1 MLRFDLTF
9 KANQNLYNNTIS
21 EIPLKMASKKIIEL
35 LAPAKNLICGRA
47 AISHGADAI
56 YIGGPKFGARE
67 DAGNSLQ
74 DIEKLV
80 AEAQVFDVKVYV
92 ALNTILYDSELEDAR
107 QQIKNLYEI
116 GIDALIIQDMG
127 ILEMDLPPIPLHAS
141 TQLYNYLPAQIK
153 FLEAVHFKRAVLAR
167 ELSIDQIRD
176 IRSQTSI
183 ELEAFIHG
191 SLCVS
196 FSGRCYLSHAIG
208 GRSAN
213 RGACAQPCR
222 KRYTLY
228 DAEKKIISADQHLL
242 SLKDL
247 NHSDSIKELAEAGI
261 QSFKIEGRLKDVD
274 YVKNITAF
282 YRKKID
288 AFLEDQSEYKAA
300 SAGKSYL
307 SFEANPSKSFN
318 RGTTDY
324 FLHGRSKEIV
334 SFESPKFLGEMAGE
348 VTKVTTKYFE
358 IESNLEIA
366 NNDGLV
372 FISTSGESIGIKV
385 NIAERSRIFPDK
397 MNGIYPGA
405 KVYRNYDHLFQQQLK
420 ADLTVRKMTVNIK
433 IGELNDG
440 FELTAC
446 DESGIVVTSEYIL
459 PKNPARDILK
469 SKETII
475 HQLTKSGDT
484 PFLVSGVETNGT
496 EKFFFQASVLNAMRR
511 DLLERII
518 EARKKKTRNQIINQQ
533 NSFPY
538 PDKEIGY
545 EGNISNRLARQF
557 YIRHGVENPDMAFE
571 KQSDPHGKTVMTT
584 KHCLKFQMGFCTRFG
599 GQKPL
604 NFSEPFSLN
613 DGINE
618 LRLDFDCLK
627 CVMKVIY

>member
-1 MLRFDLTF
+1 M
-9 KANQNLYNNTIS
+9 S
-21 EIPLKMASKKIIEL
+21 SKKIIEL

-74 DIEKLV
+74 DIETLV
-80 AEAQVFDVKVYV
+80 EEAQIFGVKVYV

-127 ILEMDLPPIPLHAS
+127 ILEMDLPPISLHAS
-141 TQLYNYLPAQIK
+141 TQLHNYLLGQIK
-153 FLEAVHFKRAVLAR
+153 FLETVHFKRAVLAR
-167 ELSIDQIRD
+167 ELNIDQIRE

-196 FSGRCYLSHAIG
+196 FSGRCYLSNAIG

-222 KRYTLY
+222 KRYTLF
-228 DAEKKIISADQHLL
+228 DADKKIISSDQHLL

-282 YRKKID
+282 YRKKMD
-288 AFLEDQSEYKAA
+288 AFLEDQPEFKTA
-300 SAGKSYL
+300 SAGKSFI
-307 SFEANPSKSFN
+307 SFEANPAKSFN
-318 RGTTDY
+318 RGITDY
-324 FLHGRSKEIV
+324 FLHGRSKDIV
-334 SFESPKFLGEMAGE
+334 SFESPKFLGESVGE
-348 VTKVTTKYFE
+348 VTQVTTKYFE
-358 IESNLEIA
+358 IKSALEIA

-372 FISTSGESIGIKV
+372 FISAAGESVGIKV
-385 NIAERSRIFPDK
+385 NVVERSRIFPDK

-420 ADLTVRKMTVNIK
+420 SDLTIRKIAVSIEISESDN
-433 IGELNDG
+433 GY
-440 FELTAC
+440 ELTAL
-446 DESGIVVTSEYIL
+446 DESGIVVTSDYNL

-469 SKETII
+469 SKETIT

-484 PFLVSGVETNGT
+484 PFFVSRVETNGT
-496 EKFFFQASVLNAMRR
+496 EKFFFQASALNAMRR
-511 DLLERII
+511 DLLDRIT
-518 EARKKKTRNQIINQQ
+518 EERKKKTRSDIINEP

-538 PDKEIGY
+538 PDKVIGY

-557 YIRHGVENPDMAFE
+557 YIRHGVENPEMAFE

-584 KHCLKFQMGFCTRFG
+584 KHCLKFQMGFCPKYG
-599 GQKPL
+599 GKKPV
-604 NFSEPFSLN
+604 NFSEPFSLS
-613 DGINE
+613 DGIND
-618 LRLDFDCLK
+618 LRLDFDCLQ

>member
-1 MLRFDLTF
+1 
-9 KANQNLYNNTIS
+9 
-21 EIPLKMASKKIIEL
+21 MASKKIIEL

-80 AEAQVFDVKVYV
+80 DEAQVFGVKVYV

-107 QQIKNLYEI
+107 QQIRNLYEI
-116 GIDALIIQDMG
+116 GVDALIIQDMG
-127 ILEMDLPPIPLHAS
+127 ILEMDLPPIALHAS
-141 TQLYNYLPAQIK
+141 TQLHNYLPEHIK

-167 ELSIDQIRD
+167 ELSIDQIRN
-176 IRSQTSI
+176 IRSETSI
-183 ELEAFIHG
+183 ELEAFVHG

-228 DAEKKIISADQHLL
+228 DADKKVISADQHLL

-247 NHSDSIKELAEAGI
+247 NQSGSIKELAEAGI

-282 YRKKID
+282 YRKKMD
-288 AFLEDQSEYKAA
+288 AFLEDQPEFKAA
-300 SAGKSYL
+300 SAGKSFL
-307 SFEANPSKSFN
+307 SFEANPAKSFN
-318 RGTTDY
+318 RGSTDY

-334 SFESPKFLGEMAGE
+334 SFESPKFLGELVGE
-348 VTKVTTKYFE
+348 VSQVTTKYFE
-358 IESNLEIA
+358 IHSTLEIA

-372 FISTSGESIGIKV
+372 FISAAGESVGIKV
-385 NIAERSRIFPDK
+385 NVTERSRIFPDK

-420 ADLTVRKMTVNIK
+420 ADLTVRKIAVK
-433 IGELNDG
+433 IEIAESDDG
-440 FELTAC
+440 FDLTAH
-446 DESGIVVTSEYIL
+446 DESGIMVTMEYNL

-469 SKETII
+469 SKETIT

-484 PFLVSGVETNGT
+484 PYFVSGVETNET
-496 EKFFFQASVLNAMRR
+496 EKFFFQASVLNSMRR
-511 DLLERII
+511 DLLDRIT
-518 EARKKKTRNQIINQQ
+518 ETRKKKTRTQISNEP

-538 PDKEIGY
+538 PDKEIGF
-545 EGNISNRLARQF
+545 EGNISNQLARQF
-557 YIRHGVENPDMAFE
+557 YVRHGVENPEMAFE
-571 KQSDPHGKTVMTT
+571 KQPDPHGKTVMTT
-584 KHCLKFQMGFCTRFG
+584 KHCLKFQMGFCPKFG
-599 GQKPL
+599 GKKTSD
-604 NFSEPFSLN
+604 FSEPFSLN
-613 DGINE
+613 DGTNE
-618 LRLDFDCLK
+618 LRLDFDCLR

>member
-1 MLRFDLTF
+1 
-9 KANQNLYNNTIS
+9 
-21 EIPLKMASKKIIEL
+21 MASKKIIEL
-35 LAPAKNLICGRA
+35 LTPAKNLICGRA

-80 AEAQVFDVKVYV
+80 EEAQVFGVKVYV

-107 QQIKNLYEI
+107 QQIRNLYEI
-116 GIDALIIQDMG
+116 GVDALIIQDMG
-127 ILEMDLPPIPLHAS
+127 ILEMDLPPIALHAS
-141 TQLYNYLPAQIK
+141 TQLHNYLPEHIK

-167 ELSIDQIRD
+167 ELSIDQIHN

-183 ELEAFIHG
+183 ELEAFVHG

-228 DAEKKIISADQHLL
+228 DADKKVISADQHLL

-247 NHSDSIKELAEAGI
+247 NQSGSIKELAEAGI

-282 YRKKID
+282 YRKKMD
-288 AFLEDQSEYKAA
+288 AFLEDQPEFQAVSV
-300 SAGKSYL
+300 GKSFL
-307 SFEANPSKSFN
+307 SFEANPAKSFN

-334 SFESPKFLGEMAGE
+334 SFESPKFLGELVGE
-348 VTKVTTKYFE
+348 VSQVTTKYFE
-358 IESNLEIA
+358 IKSALEIA

-372 FISTSGESIGIKV
+372 FISAAGESVGIKV
-385 NIAERSRIFPDK
+385 NVVERSRIYPDK
-397 MNGIYPGA
+397 MNGIFAGA

-420 ADLTVRKMTVNIK
+420 ADLTVRKIAVK
-433 IGELNDG
+433 IEIAESVDG
-440 FELTAC
+440 FELKAH
-446 DESGIVVTSEYIL
+446 DESGIMVTAEYYNL

-469 SKETII
+469 SKETIA
-475 HQLTKSGDT
+475 HQLAKSGDT
-484 PFLVSGVETNGT
+484 PYFISGVETNGT
-496 EKFFFQASVLNAMRR
+496 EKFFFQASVLNSMRR
-511 DLLERII
+511 DLLDRIT
-518 EARKKKTRNQIINQQ
+518 EARKKKTRIQISKEP

-538 PDKEIGY
+538 PDKEIGF
-545 EGNISNRLARQF
+545 EGNISNQLARQF
-557 YIRHGVENPDMAFE
+557 YVRHGVENPEMAFE
-571 KQSDPHGKTVMTT
+571 KQADPHGKTVMTT
-584 KHCLKFQMGFCTRFG
+584 KHCLKFQMGFCPKFG
-599 GQKPL
+599 GKKPSD
-604 NFSEPFSLN
+604 FSEPFSLN

-618 LRLDFDCLK
+618 LRLDFDCLR

>member
-1 MLRFDLTF
+1 
-9 KANQNLYNNTIS
+9 
-21 EIPLKMASKKIIEL
+21 MASKRIIEL

-47 AISHGADAI
+47 AINHGADAI

-80 AEAQVFDVKVYV
+80 SEAQVFGVKVYV

-141 TQLYNYLPAQIK
+141 TQLHNYLPEQIK

-167 ELSIDQIRD
+167 ELSLDQIRE
-176 IRSQTSI
+176 IRNQTSI
-183 ELEAFIHG
+183 ELEAFVHG

-228 DAEKKIISADQHLL
+228 DADKKTISAGQHLL

-261 QSFKIEGRLKDVD
+261 QSFKIEGRLKEAD
-274 YVKNITAF
+274 YVKNITSF
-282 YRKKID
+282 YRQKID
-288 AFLEDQSEYKAA
+288 AFLEGQPEFKAA
-300 SAGKSYL
+300 SAGKSFF
-307 SFEANPSKSFN
+307 SFDANPSKSFN
-318 RGTTDY
+318 RGATDY
-324 FLHGRSKEIV
+324 FLFGRSKEIT
-334 SFESPKFLGEMAGE
+334 SFESPKFLGELIGE
-348 VTKVTTKYFE
+348 VIQVTSKYFE
-358 IESNLEIA
+358 IKTTLEIA

-372 FISTSGESIGIKV
+372 FISAAGQSVGIKV
-385 NIAERSRIFPDK
+385 NIAERGRIFPDK

-420 ADLTVRKMTVNIK
+420 DDLTVRKIRVDIE
-433 IGELNDG
+433 ISESVDG
-440 FELTAC
+440 FELTAH
-446 DESGIVVTSEYIL
+446 DESGIVVTVSYDL

-484 PFLVSGVETNGT
+484 PFLISEVGTNGT
-496 EKFFFQASVLNAMRR
+496 EKFFFQASMLNAMRR
-511 DLLERII
+511 ELLDRIT
-518 EARKKKTRNQIINQQ
+518 EARKKKPQHQVINKP
-533 NSFPY
+533 NDFPY
-538 PDKEIGY
+538 PTREIGY

-557 YIRHGVENPDMAFE
+557 YVRHGIENPEEAFE
-571 KQSDPHGKTVMTT
+571 KQADPHGKTVMTT
-584 KHCLKFQMGFCTRFG
+584 KHCLKFQMGFCTRYG
-599 GQKPL
+599 GTKPL
-604 NFSEPFSLN
+604 NFSEPFFLN
-613 DGINE
+613 DGVNE
-618 LRLDFDCLK
+618 LRLDFDCLQ

>member
-1 MLRFDLTF
+1 
-9 KANQNLYNNTIS
+9 
-21 EIPLKMASKKIIEL
+21 MASKKIIEL

-80 AEAQVFDVKVYV
+80 EEAQVFGVKVYV

-107 QQIKNLYEI
+107 QQIRNLYEI
-116 GIDALIIQDMG
+116 GVDALIIQDMG
-127 ILEMDLPPIPLHAS
+127 ILEMDLPPIALHAS
-141 TQLYNYLPAQIK
+141 TQLHNYLPEHIK

-167 ELSIDQIRD
+167 ELSIDQIRN
-176 IRSQTSI
+176 IRGQTSI
-183 ELEAFIHG
+183 ELEAFVHG

-208 GRSAN
+208 GRSSN

-228 DAEKKIISADQHLL
+228 DADKKVISADQHLL

-247 NHSDSIKELAEAGI
+247 NQSGSIKELAEAGI

-282 YRKKID
+282 YRKKMD
-288 AFLEDQSEYKAA
+288 AFLEEQPEFKAA
-300 SAGKSYL
+300 SAGKSFVN
-307 SFEANPSKSFN
+307 FEANPAKSFN
-318 RGTTDY
+318 RGATDY

-334 SFESPKFLGEMAGE
+334 SFESPKFLGELIGE
-348 VTKVTTKYFE
+348 VTQVTAKYFE
-358 IESNLEIA
+358 IHSTLEIA

-372 FISTSGESIGIKV
+372 FISAAGESVGIKV
-385 NIAERSRIFPDK
+385 NVTERSRIFPDK

-405 KVYRNYDHLFQQQLK
+405 RVYRNYDHLFQQQLK
-420 ADLTVRKMTVNIK
+420 ADLTVRKIAVKIE
-433 IGELNDG
+433 IGESDDG
-440 FELTAC
+440 FKLTAH
-446 DESGIVVTSEYIL
+446 DESGIMVTSEYNL

-469 SKETII
+469 SKETIT

-484 PFLVSGVETNGT
+484 TYFVSGVETNGS
-496 EKFFFQASVLNAMRR
+496 EKFFFQASVLNSMRR
-511 DLLERII
+511 DLLERIT
-518 EARKKKTRNQIINQQ
+518 EVRKKKTRTQINNEP

-538 PDKEIGY
+538 PDKEIGF
-545 EGNISNRLARQF
+545 EGNISNQLARQF
-557 YIRHGVENPDMAFE
+557 YVRHGVENPEMAFE
-571 KQSDPHGKTVMTT
+571 KQPDPHGKTVMTT
-584 KHCLKFQMGFCTRFG
+584 KHCLKFQMGFCPKFG
-599 GQKPL
+599 GKKPSD
-604 NFSEPFSLN
+604 FSEPFSLN

-618 LRLDFDCLK
+618 LQLDFDCLR

>member
-1 MLRFDLTF
+1 
-9 KANQNLYNNTIS
+9 
-21 EIPLKMASKKIIEL
+21 MASKKIIEL
-35 LAPAKNLICGRA
+35 LAPAKNLICGQA

-74 DIEKLV
+74 DIEKLIT
-80 AEAQVFDVKVYV
+80 EAQVFGVKVYV
-92 ALNTILYDSELEDAR
+92 ALNTILFDSELEDAM

-116 GIDALIIQDMG
+116 GVDALIIQDMG

-141 TQLYNYLPAQIK
+141 TQLHNYLPAQIK

-167 ELSIDQIRD
+167 ELSIDQVRD

-222 KRYTLY
+222 KRYTMY
-228 DAEKKIISADQHLL
+228 DADRNIITSDQHLL

-282 YRKKID
+282 YRKKMD
-288 AFLEDQSEYKAA
+288 TFLEDQSEFKAA
-300 SAGKSYL
+300 SAGKSYI
-307 SFEANPSKSFN
+307 SFEANPKKSFN
-318 RGTTDY
+318 RGATDY

-334 SFESPKFLGEMAGE
+334 SFESPKFLGETVGE
-348 VTKVTTKYFE
+348 VTQVTTKYFE
-358 IESNLEIA
+358 IESSVEIA

-372 FISTSGESIGIKV
+372 FISTKGESIGIKV
-385 NIAERSRIFPDK
+385 NVVERSRIYPDK
-397 MNGIYPGA
+397 MNGIFPGA

-420 ADLTVRKMTVNIK
+420 ADLTVRKISVEIE
-433 IGELNDG
+433 IGESDDG
-440 FELTAC
+440 FELTAR
-446 DESGIVVTSEYIL
+446 DESGIIETLESYL
-459 PKNPARDILK
+459 PKNPARDTQK

-475 HQLTKSGDT
+475 YQLSKSGDT
-484 PFLVSGVETNGT
+484 QFFISSVETNGT

-511 DLLERII
+511 ELLDRITQ
-518 EARKKKTRNQIINQQ
+518 ARQKKTKITIINEP
-533 NSFPY
+533 NTFPY
-538 PDKEIGY
+538 PDKVIGY
-545 EGNISNRLARQF
+545 EGNISNQLARQF
-557 YIRHGVENPDMAFE
+557 YIRHGVENPAMAFE
-571 KQSDPHGKTVMTT
+571 KQPDPHGKTVMTT
-584 KHCLKFQMGFCTRFG
+584 KHCLKFQMGFCPKFG

-604 NFSEPFSLN
+604 NFNEPFSLN

-627 CVMKVIY
+627 CIMKVIY

>member
-1 MLRFDLTF
+1 
-9 KANQNLYNNTIS
+9 
-21 EIPLKMASKKIIEL
+21 MASKKTLEL

-56 YIGGPKFGARE
+56 YIGGPKFSARE

-74 DIEKLV
+74 DIETLV
-80 AEAQVFDVKVYV
+80 SEAQVFGVKVYV

-127 ILEMDLPPIPLHAS
+127 ILEMDLPPIALHAS
-141 TQLYNYLPAQIK
+141 TQLHNYFPEQIK

-167 ELSIDQIRD
+167 ELNLDQIRD

-196 FSGRCYLSHAIG
+196 FSGRCYLSQAIG

-228 DAEKKIISADQHLL
+228 DAEGKTISADQHLL

-247 NHSDSIKELAEAGI
+247 NHSNSIKELAEAGI
-261 QSFKIEGRLKDVD
+261 QSFKIEGRLKEVD

-282 YRKKID
+282 YRQKID
-288 AFLEDQSEYKAA
+288 ALLEEQPEFKAA
-300 SAGKSYL
+300 SAGKMSL
-307 SFEANPSKSFN
+307 SFEANPLKSFN

-324 FLHGRSKEIV
+324 FLHGRSKDIV
-334 SFESPKFLGEMAGE
+334 SFQSPKFLGEEVGD
-348 VTKVTTKYFE
+348 VTKVSTHYFE
-358 IESNLEIA
+358 LETTVEIA

-372 FISTSGESIGIKV
+372 FISHQGESVGIKV
-385 NIAERSRIFPDK
+385 NVAERNRIFPDK

-405 KVYRNYDHLFQQQLK
+405 KVYRNYDHLFHQQLK
-420 ADLTVRKMTVNIK
+420 ADLTVRKITVNIE
-433 IGELNDG
+433 IAESDDG
-440 FELTAC
+440 FELFAR
-446 DESGIVVTSEYIL
+446 DETGIVVTSEYL
-459 PKNPARDILK
+459 LTKNLARDPQK

-484 PFLVSGVETNGT
+484 PFYVAGVETNGT
-496 EKFFFQASVLNAMRR
+496 EKFFFQASALNGIRR
-511 DLLERII
+511 DLLNQIT
-518 EARKKKTRNQIINQQ
+518 EARKKKSRNQIIVEPNTV
-533 NSFPY
+533 PY
-538 PDKEIGY
+538 PTSEIGY
-545 EGNISNRLARQF
+545 EGNISNQLALQF
-557 YIRHGVENPDMAFE
+557 YRRHGIENPEMAFE
-571 KQSDPHGKTVMTT
+571 KQSEIHGKTVMTT
-584 KHCLKFQMGFCTRFG
+584 KHCLKFQMGFCPKYG
-599 GQKPL
+599 GKKPS
-604 NFSEPFSLN
+604 NFNEPFLIN
-613 DGINE
+613 DGKNE
-618 LRLDFDCLK
+618 LRLDFDCLQ

>member
-1 MLRFDLTF
+1 
-9 KANQNLYNNTIS
+9 
-21 EIPLKMASKKIIEL
+21 MASKKIIEL

-80 AEAQVFDVKVYV
+80 EEAQVFGVKVYV

-107 QQIKNLYEI
+107 QQIRNLYDI
-116 GIDALIIQDMG
+116 GVDALIIQDMG
-127 ILEMDLPPIPLHAS
+127 ILEMDLPPIALHAS
-141 TQLYNYLPAQIK
+141 TQLHNYLPEHIK

-167 ELSIDQIRD
+167 ELSIDQIRN

-183 ELEAFIHG
+183 ELEAFVHG

-228 DAEKKIISADQHLL
+228 DADKKVISADQHLL

-247 NHSDSIKELAEAGI
+247 NQSGSIKELAEAGI

-282 YRKKID
+282 YRKKMD
-288 AFLEDQSEYKAA
+288 AFLEDQPEFQAVSV
-300 SAGKSYL
+300 GKSFL
-307 SFEANPSKSFN
+307 SFEANPAKSFN

-334 SFESPKFLGEMAGE
+334 SFESPKFLGELVGE
-348 VTKVTTKYFE
+348 VSQVTTKYFE
-358 IESNLEIA
+358 IKSALEIA

-372 FISTSGESIGIKV
+372 FISAAGESVGIKV
-385 NIAERSRIFPDK
+385 NVVERSRIYPDK
-397 MNGIYPGA
+397 MNGIFAGA

-420 ADLTVRKMTVNIK
+420 ADLTVRKIAVK
-433 IGELNDG
+433 IEIAESVDG
-440 FELTAC
+440 FELKAH
-446 DESGIVVTSEYIL
+446 DESGIMVTAEYYNL

-469 SKETII
+469 SKETIA
-475 HQLTKSGDT
+475 HQLAKSGDT
-484 PFLVSGVETNGT
+484 PYFISGVETNGT
-496 EKFFFQASVLNAMRR
+496 EKFFFQASVLNSMRR
-511 DLLERII
+511 DLLDRIT
-518 EARKKKTRNQIINQQ
+518 EARKKKTRIQISKEP

-538 PDKEIGY
+538 PDKEIGF
-545 EGNISNRLARQF
+545 EGNISNQLARQF
-557 YIRHGVENPDMAFE
+557 YVRHGVENPEMAFE
-571 KQSDPHGKTVMTT
+571 KQADPHGKTVMTT
-584 KHCLKFQMGFCTRFG
+584 KHCLKFQMGFCPKFG
-599 GQKPL
+599 GKKPSD
-604 NFSEPFSLN
+604 FSEPFSLN

-618 LRLDFDCLK
+618 LRLDFDCLR

>member
-1 MLRFDLTF
+1 
-9 KANQNLYNNTIS
+9 
-21 EIPLKMASKKIIEL
+21 MASKKIIEL
-35 LAPAKNLICGRA
+35 LAPAKNLVCGRA

-74 DIEKLV
+74 DIEILV
-80 AEAQVFDVKVYV
+80 EEAQVFGVKVYV

-107 QQIKNLYEI
+107 LQIKNLYEI
-116 GIDALIIQDMG
+116 GVDALIIQDMG
-127 ILEMDLPPIPLHAS
+127 ILEMDLPPISLHAS
-141 TQLYNYLPAQIK
+141 TQLHNYLPSQIK

-167 ELSIDQIRD
+167 ELSIEQIRE

-196 FSGRCYLSHAIG
+196 FSGRCYLSNAIG

-222 KRYTLY
+222 KRYTLF
-228 DAEKKIISADQHLL
+228 DADKKVISADQHLL

-261 QSFKIEGRLKDVD
+261 QSFKIEGRLKEVD

-288 AFLEDQSEYKAA
+288 AFLEDQPEFKAA
-300 SAGKSYL
+300 SAGKSYI
-307 SFEANPSKSFN
+307 SFEANPAKSFN

-324 FLHGRSKEIV
+324 FLHGRSKDIV
-334 SFESPKFLGEMAGE
+334 SFESPKFLGESVGE
-348 VTKVTTKYFE
+348 VTQVTTKYFE
-358 IESNLEIA
+358 IESTLEIA

-372 FISTSGESIGIKV
+372 FISTAGESVGIKV
-385 NIAERSRIFPDK
+385 NVVERSRIYPDK

-420 ADLTVRKMTVNIK
+420 SDLTVRKMAVSIQ
-433 IGELNDG
+433 ISESDDG
-440 FELTAC
+440 FELTAN
-446 DESGIVVTSEYIL
+446 DESGIVVTSEYNL
-459 PKNPARDILK
+459 SKNPARDILK
-469 SKETII
+469 SKDTIN

-484 PFLVSGVETNGT
+484 PYFVSGVETNGT

-511 DLLERII
+511 DLLDRIT
-518 EARKKKTRNQIINQQ
+518 EARKQKTRNKFNYEP
-533 NSFPY
+533 NSYPY

-545 EGNISNRLARQF
+545 EGNIGNRLARQF
-557 YIRHGVENPDMAFE
+557 YIRHGVENPEMAFE
-571 KQSDPHGKTVMTT
+571 KQSDPHGKIVMTT
-584 KHCLKFQMGFCTRFG
+584 KHCLKFQMGFCPKFG
-599 GQKPL
+599 GKKAI

-613 DGINE
+613 DGIND
-618 LRLDFDCLK
+618 LRLDFDCIQ

>member
-1 MLRFDLTF
+1 M
-9 KANQNLYNNTIS
+9 S
-21 EIPLKMASKKIIEL
+21 SKKIIEL

-74 DIEKLV
+74 DIEILV
-80 AEAQVFDVKVYV
+80 AEAQIFGVKVYV

-116 GIDALIIQDMG
+116 GVDALIIQDMG

-141 TQLYNYLPAQIK
+141 TQLHNYLPGQIK

-167 ELSIDQIRD
+167 ELSIEQIRE

-196 FSGRCYLSHAIG
+196 FSGRCYLSNAIG

-222 KRYTLY
+222 KRYTFF
-228 DAEKKIISADQHLL
+228 DADKKVISADQHLL

-261 QSFKIEGRLKDVD
+261 HSFKIEGRLKEVD

-288 AFLEDQSEYKAA
+288 AFLEDQPEFKSA
-300 SAGKSYL
+300 SAGKSYI
-307 SFEANPSKSFN
+307 SFEANPAKSFN

-324 FLHGRSKEIV
+324 FLHGRSKDIV
-334 SFESPKFLGEMAGE
+334 SFESPKFLGEAVGE
-348 VTKVTTKYFE
+348 VTQVTTKYFE
-358 IESNLEIA
+358 IKSALEIA

-372 FISTSGESIGIKV
+372 FISAAGESVGIKV
-385 NIAERSRIFPDK
+385 NVVERSRIFPDK

-420 ADLTVRKMTVNIK
+420 SDLTIRKIAVSIEISESDN
-433 IGELNDG
+433 G
-440 FELTAC
+440 FELAAR
-446 DESGIVVTSEYIL
+446 DESGIVVTSGYYL
-459 PKNPARDILK
+459 PKNPARDVPK
-469 SKETII
+469 SKETIN

-484 PFLVSGVETNGT
+484 PFFVSGVETNGT
-496 EKFFFQASVLNAMRR
+496 EKFFFQASVLNGMRR
-511 DLLERII
+511 DLLDQIM
-518 EARKKKTRNQIINQQ
+518 EARKKKTRNKINHEP
-533 NSFPY
+533 NSYPY
-538 PDKEIGY
+538 PDKGIGY

-557 YIRHGVENPDMAFE
+557 YVRHGVENPEMAFE
-571 KQSDPHGKTVMTT
+571 KQPDPHGKTVMTT
-584 KHCLKFQMGFCTRFG
+584 KHCLKFQMGFCPKFG
-599 GQKPL
+599 GKKSN

-613 DGINE
+613 DGIND
-618 LRLDFDCLK
+618 LRLDFDCLQ

>member
-1 MLRFDLTF
+1 
-9 KANQNLYNNTIS
+9 
-21 EIPLKMASKKIIEL
+21 MASKKFLEL
-35 LAPAKNLICGRA
+35 LSPAKNLICGRA
-47 AISHGADAI
+47 AISHGADAV

-80 AEAQVFDVKVYV
+80 KEAQIFGVKVYV

-116 GIDALIIQDMG
+116 GIDSLIIQDMG
-127 ILEMDLPPIPLHAS
+127 ILEMDLPPIPMHAS
-141 TQLYNYLPAQIK
+141 TQLHNYLPEQIK

-176 IRSQTSI
+176 IRSQTTI

-196 FSGRCYLSHAIG
+196 FSGRCYLSNAIG

-228 DAEKKIISADQHLL
+228 DADKKVISADQHLL

-247 NHSDSIKELAEAGI
+247 NHSASIKELAEAGI
-261 QSFKIEGRLKDVD
+261 QSFKIEGRLKEAD

-288 AFLEDQSEYKAA
+288 AFLEDQSQFSA
-300 SAGKSYL
+300 SSVGKSYL
-307 SFEANPSKSFN
+307 SFDANPSKSFN
-318 RGTTDY
+318 RGATDY
-324 FLHGRSKEIV
+324 FLHGRSKGIV
-334 SFESPKFLGEMAGE
+334 SFESPKFLGEMVGE
-348 VTKVTTKYFE
+348 VNKVATKYFE
-358 IESNLEIA
+358 IESTLEIA

-372 FISTSGESIGIKV
+372 FIAISGESIGIKV
-385 NIAERSRIFPDK
+385 NVVERSRIYPDK

-405 KVYRNYDHLFQQQLK
+405 KVYRNYDHLFHQRLT
-420 ADLTVRKMTVNIK
+420 ADLTVRKITVNIE
-433 IGELNDG
+433 ISESVDG
-440 FELTAC
+440 FSLAAS
-446 DESGIVVTSEYIL
+446 DESGIIVTSEYYIA
-459 PKNPARDILK
+459 KNPARDIIK
-469 SKETII
+469 SKETIT

-484 PFLVSGVETNGT
+484 HYFVAGVKTNGT

-511 DLLERII
+511 DLLDRITHERM
-518 EARKKKTRNQIINQQ
+518 KKLTNKISNEPN
-533 NSFPY
+533 NYPFPE
-538 PDKEIGY
+538 KNIGY
-545 EGNISNRLARQF
+545 EANISNSLAVQF
-557 YIRHGVENPDMAFE
+557 YKRHGVENPEMAFE
-571 KQSDPHGKTVMTT
+571 KQKDTHGKSVMTT
-584 KHCLKFQMGFCTRFG
+584 KHCLKFQMGFCPKFG
-599 GQKPL
+599 GQKPM
-604 NFSEPFSLN
+604 NFREPFSLN
-613 DGINE
+613 DGINQ
-618 LRLDFDCLK
+618 LQLDFDCLR

>member
-1 MLRFDLTF
+1 
-9 KANQNLYNNTIS
+9 
-21 EIPLKMASKKIIEL
+21 MASKKIIEL

-67 DAGNSLQ
+67 DACNSLQ

-80 AEAQVFDVKVYV
+80 EEAQIFGVKVYV

-107 QQIKNLYEI
+107 QQIRNLYEI
-116 GIDALIIQDMG
+116 GVDALIIQDMG
-127 ILEMDLPPIPLHAS
+127 ILEMDLPPIALHAS
-141 TQLYNYLPAQIK
+141 TQLHNYLPEHIK

-167 ELSIDQIRD
+167 ELSIDQIRN
-176 IRSQTSI
+176 IRGQTSI
-183 ELEAFIHG
+183 ELEAFVHG

-228 DAEKKIISADQHLL
+228 DADKKVITADQHLL

-247 NHSDSIKELAEAGI
+247 NQSGSIKELAEAGI
-261 QSFKIEGRLKDVD
+261 KSFKIEGRLKDVD

-282 YRKKID
+282 YRKKMD
-288 AFLEDQSEYKAA
+288 AFLEDQPEFQAA
-300 SAGKSYL
+300 SAGKSFL
-307 SFEANPSKSFN
+307 SFEANPAKSFN
-318 RGTTDY
+318 RGATDY

-334 SFESPKFLGEMAGE
+334 SFESPKFLGELVGE
-348 VTKVTTKYFE
+348 VTQVTTKYFE
-358 IESNLEIA
+358 IKSPLEIA

-372 FISTSGESIGIKV
+372 FISAAGESVGIKV
-385 NIAERSRIFPDK
+385 NITDKSRIFPDK

-420 ADLTVRKMTVNIK
+420 ADLTVRKIAVKIE
-433 IGELNDG
+433 IGESDDG
-440 FELTAC
+440 FELTAR
-446 DESGIVVTSEYIL
+446 DETGIVVTSEYSL
-459 PKNPARDILK
+459 PKNPARDIIK
-469 SKETII
+469 SKETIT

-484 PFLVSGVETNGT
+484 PYFVSGVETNGT
-496 EKFFFQASVLNAMRR
+496 EKFFFQASVLNSMRR
-511 DLLERII
+511 DLLERIT
-518 EARKKKTRNQIINQQ
+518 ETRKKKTRTQISNEP

-538 PDKEIGY
+538 PDKEIGF
-545 EGNISNRLARQF
+545 EGNISNQLARQF
-557 YIRHGVENPDMAFE
+557 YMRHGVENPEMAFE
-571 KQSDPHGKTVMTT
+571 KQPDPHGKTVMTT
-584 KHCLKFQMGFCTRFG
+584 KHCLKFQMGFCPKFG
-599 GQKPL
+599 GKKPL

-618 LRLDFDCLK
+618 LRLDFDCLR
-627 CVMKVIY
+627 CVMKIIY

>member
-1 MLRFDLTF
+1 
-9 KANQNLYNNTIS
+9 
-21 EIPLKMASKKIIEL
+21 MASKKIIEL
-35 LAPAKNLICGRA
+35 LTPAKNLICGRA

-80 AEAQVFDVKVYV
+80 VEAQVFGVKVYV

-107 QQIKNLYEI
+107 HQIRNLYEI
-116 GIDALIIQDMG
+116 GVDALIIQDMG
-127 ILEMDLPPIPLHAS
+127 ILEMDLPPIALHAS
-141 TQLYNYLPAQIK
+141 TQLHNYLPEHIK

-167 ELSIDQIRD
+167 ELSIDQIRN

-183 ELEAFIHG
+183 ELEAFVHG

-228 DAEKKIISADQHLL
+228 DADKKVISADQHLL

-247 NHSDSIKELAEAGI
+247 NQSGSIKELAEAGI

-282 YRKKID
+282 YRKKMD
-288 AFLEDQSEYKAA
+288 AFLEDQPEFQAVSV
-300 SAGKSYL
+300 GKSFL
-307 SFEANPSKSFN
+307 SFEANPAKSFN

-334 SFESPKFLGEMAGE
+334 SFESPKFLGELVGE
-348 VTKVTTKYFE
+348 VSQVTTKYFE
-358 IESNLEIA
+358 IKSALEIA

-372 FISTSGESIGIKV
+372 FISAAGESVGIKV
-385 NIAERSRIFPDK
+385 NVVERSRIYPDK
-397 MNGIYPGA
+397 MNGIFAGA

-420 ADLTVRKMTVNIK
+420 ADLTVRKIAVK
-433 IGELNDG
+433 IEIAESVDG
-440 FELTAC
+440 FELKAH
-446 DESGIVVTSEYIL
+446 DESGIMVTAEYYNL

-469 SKETII
+469 SKETIA
-475 HQLTKSGDT
+475 HQLAKSGDT
-484 PFLVSGVETNGT
+484 PYFISGVETNGT
-496 EKFFFQASVLNAMRR
+496 EKFFFQASVLNSMRR
-511 DLLERII
+511 DLLDRIT
-518 EARKKKTRNQIINQQ
+518 EARKKKTRIQISKEP

-538 PDKEIGY
+538 PDKEIGF
-545 EGNISNRLARQF
+545 EGNISNQLARQF
-557 YIRHGVENPDMAFE
+557 YVRHGVENPEMAFE
-571 KQSDPHGKTVMTT
+571 KQADPHGKTVMTT
-584 KHCLKFQMGFCTRFG
+584 KHCLKFQMGFCPKFG
-599 GQKPL
+599 GKKPSD
-604 NFSEPFSLN
+604 FSEPFSLN

-618 LRLDFDCLK
+618 LRLDFDCLR